1 MSVPRE
7 ERRLTDP
14 ADRWREVDRYV
25 VDQLVVTDPGLTL
38 ALSDSAAAGLPAINV
53 APNQGKLLHL
63 WARMVGARSI
73 LEVGTL
79 GGYSTIWLA
88 RALPAGGRLVTLE
101 AEPRHAEVAAA
112 NLDRAGV
119 GDVVDIVVG
128 PALDTLPVLAEE
140 GRGPFDLTFI
150 DADKSGN
157 ADYFQWAVRLS
168 RPGSVIVVDNVVR
181 GGAVADAGSDDPAVV
196 GTRRLFEAVAS
207 EPRVSATAVQTVGSK
222 GHDGF
227 LLAIVE

>member
-1 MSVPRE
+1 VASTE
-7 ERRLTDP
+7 
-14 ADRWREVDRYV
+14 
-25 VDQLVVTDPGLTL
+25 
-38 ALSDSAAAGLPAINV
+38 AGLPAINV

-101 AEPRHAEVAAA
+101 ADPHHAEVAAA

-128 PALDTLPVLAEE
+128 RALDTLPVLAEE

-150 DADKSGN
+150 DADKSSN
-157 ADYFQWAVRLS
+157 ADYFRWAVQLS
-168 RPGSVIVVDNVVR
+168 RPGAVVMVDNVVR
-181 GGAVADAGSDDPAVV
+181 GGAVTDADSDDPSVV
-196 GTRRLFEAVAS
+196 GTRRLFEAVAA

-227 LLAIVE
+227 LLAVLD

>member
-1 MSVPRE
+1 
-7 ERRLTDP
+7 
-14 ADRWREVDRYV
+14 
-25 VDQLVVTDPGLTL
+25 
-38 ALSDSAAAGLPAINV
+38 V

-63 WARMVGARSI
+63 WARMIGARSI

-88 RALPAGGRLVTLE
+88 RALPPGGRLVTLE
-101 AEPRHAEVAAA
+101 AEPRHAEVAVA
-112 NLDRAGV
+112 NLERAGV
-119 GDVVDIVVG
+119 ADRVDVVVG
-128 PALDTLPVLAEE
+128 KALDTLPVLADE

-150 DADKSGN
+150 DADKQGN

-181 GGAVADAGSDDPAVV
+181 QGSVLDAGSDDPAVV
-196 GTRRLFEAVAS
+196 GTRRLFEVVAA
-207 EPRVSATAVQTVGSK
+207 EPRVTATAVQTVGSK

-227 LLAIVE
+227 LLALVD